1 MVFLCSCQSLEVV
14 LNHQTASGKGSL
26 LALSRCWSWH
36 SMQSLELRCTRT
48 YCDQER
54 SSDWFTDFVRSLR
67 QKGSEGWMPK
77 LCAWEAFHAV
87 NCCTAGS
94 PTQINSCQS
103 GGQEDCSLSSSSYIF
118 GVCRFWHFCWP
129 LPLHWWLLVTLR
141 LQDFASHLYG
151 LARLLAF
158 LLLKGLTSQRYCE
171 SQQTGWAKLST
182 YERSELRVPGQ
193 RLFNGHQ
200 QLANG

>member
-1 MVFLCSCQSLEVV
+1 MLTTCCNTWRVTKQGSLTPKRWRVGHQRLPVIISTVLSWVLDICMTMDMVFLCSCQSLEVV

-94 PTQINSCQS
+94 PTQINSCQA
-103 GGQEDCSLSSSSYIF
+103 GGQEDCSLLVF
-118 GVCRFWHFCWP
+118 
-129 LPLHWWLLVTLR
+129 LHLWCL
-141 LQDFASHLYG
+141 
-151 LARLLAF
+151 
-158 LLLKGLTSQRYCE
+158 
-171 SQQTGWAKLST
+171 
-182 YERSELRVPGQ
+182 
-193 RLFNGHQ
+193 
-200 QLANG
+200 